1 MKDNGVICM
10 LAWNHMAVSMK
21 NVARPCCRFT
31 VGNDEDHIEEDA
43 TKPFNDKY
51 LWLRKN
57 MLNGV
62 KTKECSLCY
71 AEGNE
76 SMRWAANNVH
86 FKLENVTLTEDF
98 DRLRSIE
105 LSLDNLCNLQCKMC
119 DSLFSSQ
126 LYYRDDFLLNEK
138 GMRGRQPTKIPKKR
152 IEYLKELNVDW
163 QHLEKIKILGGEPFF
178 SPNFPK
184 LIDWLI
190 EKCKVENVLLEII
203 TNTTKRLDDVMVEKL
218 NRFRKIIL
226 TGSID
231 GCNAYN
237 EYQRWGSPGWE
248 ESIEIYEEYLSQL
261 KNIERGHIHST
272 YSTLNLNG
280 FADDMDYFAKNHP
293 TWSVSFKMVESGEYC
308 PHYGPEWY
316 ENWILDEWNSKERLP
331 AAQVKIDRAKT
342 ILERNRIVAEKKEY
356 AWFLFLKKTHL
367 LDTEYYNS
375 KLEDYN
381 PALVQALNENEIV
394 YKMCNDFGYEKVDI
408 MMKENN
414 FDFSLQYLRQSL
426 QPKGDWQ

>member
-1 MKDNGVICM
+1 MKDNGVVCM

-43 TKPFNDKY
+43 TKPFDDKY
-51 LWLRKN
+51 RWLRKN
-57 MLNGV
+57 MLEGK
-62 KTKECSLCY
+62 KTEECSLCY
-71 AEGNE
+71 SEGNE

-86 FKLENVTLTEDF
+86 FRLEQVELTEDF
-98 DRLRSIE
+98 DKLRSIE

-119 DSLFSSQ
+119 DSLFSSK

-138 GMRGRQPTKIPKKR
+138 GMRGRQPTKIPKQR
-152 IEYLKELNVDW
+152 IEYLKSLNVDW
-163 QHLEKIKILGGEPFF
+163 QHLTKIKVLGGEPFF

-203 TNTTKRLDDVMVEKL
+203 TNTTKKLDDVMVEKL

-231 GCNAYN
+231 GCNDYN
-237 EYQRWGSPGWE
+237 EYQRWSSPGWE

-261 KNIERGHIHST
+261 KNIEKGHIHST

-280 FADDMDYFAKNHP
+280 LADDMDYFAENHP

-308 PHYGPEWY
+308 PHFGPDWY
-316 ENWILDEWNSKERLP
+316 EQWILDEWNSKEHLP
-331 AAQVKIDRAKT
+331 AAQAKIDRAIG
-342 ILERNRIVAEKKEY
+342 ILKKNRVAQQEKEY
-356 AWFLFLKKTHL
+356 AWFLFLRKTKL
-367 LDTEYYNS
+367 LDTEYYDSNIG
-375 KLEDYN
+375 DYN
-381 PALVQALNENEIV
+381 PDLVKA
-394 YKMCNDFGYEKVDI
+394 
-408 MMKENN
+408 MKEKDILYDMCERLGYKEVDKIMKEKD
-414 FDFSLQYLRQSL
+414 FDLAYLRKKFES
-426 QPKGDWQ
+426 KGETDEV